1 MKDETSGVVI
11 GEFIGLKTNVYSF
24 LINENSENKKAKSVN
39 KNNFEKKLMMNT
51 KMSFLEENIW
61 NTQWI
66 EFKVNKNLNNYA
78 AFLKIQ
84 EFYFIFCYNHNRC

>member
-39 KNNFEKKLMMNT
+39 KNNVEKKTHDEYKDVFFRRKCLKYSMN
-51 KMSFLEENIW
+51 
-61 NTQWI
+61 
-66 EFKVNKNLNNYA
+66 
-78 AFLKIQ
+78 
-84 EFYFIFCYNHNRC
+84 

>member
-39 KNNFEKKLMMNT
+39 KNNVEKKLMMNT
-51 KMSFLEENIW
+51 KMSFLEENVLNI
-61 NTQWI
+61 QLI

-84 EFYFIFCYNHNRC
+84 